1 MPFDTLS
8 KRERALGY
16 GRLVGNWPYPSGS
29 VDADARAYLW
39 GSYGAGYPPNPYY
52 IPDHVAR
59 AQSLL
64 IEQFKRKERIRA
76 LVAVYVAPLQELED
90 VFSDLYRLR
99 DISSASG
106 AQLDTLG
113 EIVGQPRE
121 GRTDTEYRAAI
132 RFRIQLNG
140 SSGQPDTVSEALRF
154 FTSATQVR
162 LIEKFPGAVTLF
174 TDGTTI
180 PSNLQAQMQALVPAA
195 VRVTGVALSYGD
207 TPFEFSGEGG
217 VPYGEGDGLS
227 ELNYLEGGQPIGG
240 SFCEL
245 AT

>member
-16 GRLVGNWPYPSGS
+16 GRFYGNWPVPTGD
-29 VDADARAYLW
+29 VNADDRAYLW

-64 IEQFKRKERIRA
+64 IEQFKRKQRINE
-76 LVAVYVAPLQELED
+76 LVAVYVEPFQELEN
-90 VFSDLYRLR
+90 VFSDLYRFR
-99 DISSASG
+99 TISSAYG
-106 AQLDTLG
+106 AQLDIIG

-132 RFRIQLNG
+132 RFRIQLNR
-140 SSGQPDTVSEALRF
+140 SSGQPDTVSDALRF
-154 FTSATQVR
+154 FTDATQVR
-162 LIEKFPGAVTLF
+162 LIEKFPAAVTLF
-174 TDGTTI
+174 TDGAVI
-180 PSNLQAQMQALVPAA
+180 PSNLQAQMQSIVPAA
-195 VRVTGVALSYGD
+195 VRVTGVSLSYGD
-207 TPFEFSGEGG
+207 VPFEFSGEGG

-227 ELNYLEGGQPIGG
+227 ELNYLEGGEPIGG
-240 SFCEL
+240 AFCEL